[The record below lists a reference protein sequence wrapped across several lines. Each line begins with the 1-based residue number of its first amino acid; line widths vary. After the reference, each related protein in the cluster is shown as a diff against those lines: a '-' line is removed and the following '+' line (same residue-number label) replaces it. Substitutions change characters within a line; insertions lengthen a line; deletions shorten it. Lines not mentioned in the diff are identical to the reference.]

1 MSKTFVNECL
11 SGRALLDDVD
21 DWIDEWHESDTDLS
35 LDSFLGFSD
44 DEGALF
50 AERPDALRF
59 IVAAR
64 RQHVPVAKVLA
75 TRDNYALAARA
86 GDSER
91 ATAVLAWLRE
101 TGRL

>member
-1 MSKTFVNECL
+1 MSSTFVDACL
-11 SGRALLDDVD
+11 SGKALLGDVD
-21 DWIDEWHESDTDLS
+21 DWIDQWHDSDTSQS
-35 LDSFLGFSD
+35 LDAYLGFVA
-44 DEGALF
+44 DEGSLF

-64 RQHVPVAKVLA
+64 RQGVPVANVLA

-86 GDSER
+86 SDADKAS
-91 ATAVLAWLRE
+91 AVMEWLRE

>member
-1 MSKTFVNECL
+1 MSKTFVDACL
-11 SGRALLDDVD
+11 AGQALLDDVD
-21 DWIDEWHESDTDLS
+21 NWIDEWHESDTELS
-35 LDSFLGFSD
+35 LDSFLGFSG

-50 AERPDALRF
+50 AEKPEALRF

-64 RQHVPVAKVLA
+64 RQHVPVTTVLA
-75 TRDNYALAARA
+75 TRDDYALAARA

-91 ATAVLAWLRE
+91 AASVLAWLRE

>member
-1 MSKTFVNECL
+1 MSKTFVHECL

-21 DWIDEWHESDTDLS
+21 DWIDEWHDSDSDLS
-35 LDSFLGFSD
+35 LDSFLGFSA

-50 AERPDALRF
+50 AERPEALRF

-64 RQHVPVAKVLA
+64 RQNLPVAKVLA

-91 ATAVLAWLRE
+91 ATAVLDWLRQ